1 MSVDGSEPETWSDVD
16 EQNLDDWYLDEP
28 AAPTQPAH
36 EIILP
41 CDPTVSDQLYHLILA
56 PLSLVV
62 LLALSLLVKRRRLC
76 RGWFN
81 RVPGLL
87 SPVNFLDQDGQKAGA
102 AAVFG
107 VLFCS
112 VFRLVLDP
120 NPLPFLTNSSPQ
132 YREYWKILALLYYPA
147 LYYPL
152 LACMSIRHGAGY
164 FLGGILS
171 WLHFGILIWQ
181 KAQCPQ
187 APKFHRYY
195 SLLSALPQ
203 IACFLLLCL
212 LYPAW
217 LLKKCKED
225 KKSKGDEITE
235 SSYCL
240 EYLQT
245 LLKKKKSSS
254 SLLND
259 CFPSQSQSF
268 LNFYLYSPQQGFHL
282 PLKLILSSTVGGI
295 CIYQVALFLLVLFL
309 PTMQKVRAAI
319 DMDAVLMLAGFGINL
334 TQDREEAIILIKYYL
349 WALEVCFVS
358 ALVLSCA
365 LTVCML
371 VRSLVLHRSNL
382 KALYRGATSEV
393 FLQGQRLRPSRS
405 AIFCWMSFTSYQT
418 AVTCIG
424 LLLQQLVFFIC
435 NIVITFLVIIP
446 VIYGKNLLLFKILK
460 TMWPFWVMLLLALIL
475 QHLCTRFAFLQMSST
490 TRELNNRRA
499 LCILTYLLFPIN
511 LLMGVLMCVWRI
523 VFSALFNIIHMCRL
537 DISLLHRSVE
547 TFDPGYRT
555 YYHFLKIE
563 ASQSHP
569 MMRTFCFLLMQPSSL
584 GRPNGTKTGDVEEGI
599 QLMQSKTP
607 LTKGV
612 NARRSRV
619 RWWLAYTLLNNPSLS
634 TLRTAQLVA
643 VKPAPNGTPVMGPS

>member
-1 MSVDGSEPETWSDVD
+1 MSVDGSEPANWSV
-16 EQNLDDWYLDEP
+16 EEEKNYDDWYLDEP
-28 AAPTQPAH
+28 AAPTKPAH

-41 CDPTVSDQLYHLILA
+41 CDPTVPDQLYHLILA
-56 PLSLVV
+56 PLSLAV
-62 LLALSLLVKRRRLC
+62 LLTLSVLVKRRRLC
-76 RGWFN
+76 KGWFN
-81 RVPGLL
+81 GVPGLL
-87 SPVNFLDQDGQKAGA
+87 SPVNFLGQDGQKAGA

-112 VFRLVLDP
+112 LCRLVLDP
-120 NPLPFLTNSSPQ
+120 NPLPFLTDSSLQ
-132 YREYWKILALLYYPA
+132 YREYWKILALLYYPT

-152 LACMSIRHGAGY
+152 LACMSVRHGAGY

-171 WLHFGILIWQ
+171 WLHCGILIWQ
-181 KAQCPQ
+181 KAQCPE

-203 IACFLLLCL
+203 IACFLLLTL

-225 KKSKGDEITE
+225 KKSKCDEVTE

-245 LLKKKKSSS
+245 LLKKKKKSSS
-254 SLLND
+254 QLND
-259 CFPSQSQSF
+259 CFPSQSWSS
-268 LNFYLYSPQQGFHL
+268 LNSYLYSPQQGFHL

-295 CIYQVALFLLVLFL
+295 CLYQVALLLLVVFL
-309 PTMQKVRAAI
+309 PTVQKIRAAI
-319 DMDAVLMLAGFGINL
+319 DMDAVLMLAGFGINF
-334 TQDREEAIILIKYYL
+334 TQDREEAIILLKYYL
-349 WALEVCFVS
+349 WALEVCYVS

-393 FLQGQRLRPSRS
+393 FLHDQRLRPSRS
-405 AIFCWMSFTSYQT
+405 AIFCWMSFTSYQ
-418 AVTCIG
+418 AALTCIG

-446 VIYGKNLLLFKILK
+446 VVYGKNLLLFKILK
-460 TMWPFWVMLLLALIL
+460 TMWPFWVMVLLALIL
-475 QHLCTRFAFLQMSST
+475 QHLCARFAFLQMSST

-499 LCILTYLLFPIN
+499 LYMLTYLLFPIN
-511 LLMGVLMCVWRI
+511 MLMGFLMGVWRI
-523 VFSALFNIIHMCRL
+523 VISALFNIIHMCRL

-547 TFDPGYRT
+547 TFDPGYRI

-563 ASQSHP
+563 VSQSHP
-569 MMRTFCFLLMQPSSL
+569 MMRTFCFLLMQPSTL
-584 GRPNGTKTGDVEEGI
+584 GRPARTKNGDVEEGI

-612 NARRSRV
+612 NSRQSRT
-619 RWWLAYTLLNNPSLS
+619 RWWLAYTLLNNPSLAA
-634 TLRTAQLVA
+634 LRTARLVA
-643 VKPAPNGTPVMGPS
+643 VTPAPNGTPVMSPS